1 MLQAYIPLV
10 LLIGLVAFSAVMMVA
25 LSHLFSSSRP
35 TPIKSLP
42 YESGMTPL
50 GSARE
55 RYDVKFYLVAVLF
68 IVFDIEVIFMMPWA
82 VAFRELDVLGM
93 GIAGGLV
100 EMALFV
106 VILAVGYVYIWKRG
120 ALEWN

>member
-1 MLQAYIPLV
+1 
-10 LLIGLVAFSAVMMVA
+10 MMVA

-35 TPIKSLP
+35 TAVKSLP

-50 GSARE
+50 GNARE

-68 IVFDIEVIFMMPWA
+68 IVFDIEVVFMMPWA
-82 VAFRELDVLGM
+82 VAFRQLNLLGL
-93 GIAGGLV
+93 GVAGALL
-100 EMALFV
+100 EMAVFV

>member
-1 MLQAYIPLV
+1 M
-10 LLIGLVAFSAVMMVA
+10 AFSAIMMVA

-35 TPIKSLP
+35 TAIKSLP

-68 IVFDIEVIFMMPWA
+68 IVFDIEVVFMMPWA
-82 VAFRELDVLGM
+82 VAFRTLDLLGL
-93 GIAGGLV
+93 GVAGGLI
-100 EMALFV
+100 EMGVFV
-106 VILAVGYVYIWKRG
+106 VILAVGYLYIWKRG